1 MGLKLIILGTASI
14 TLRNIIGFKLG
25 LELFMTPWSV
35 ALLLPPLDGMLV
47 HHKVTPPPQHYV
59 AGTHLYTW
67 VERDKLSKVSCLRKE
82 HDGRDQRPGLN
93 NRPSG

>member
-47 HHKVTPPPQHYV
+47 HHKVTPPPPSIMSPV
-59 AGTHLYTW
+59 PIYT
-67 VERDKLSKVSCLRKE
+67 
-82 HDGRDQRPGLN
+82 PGW
-93 NRPSG
+93 RETS

>member
-35 ALLLPPLDGMLV
+35 ALLLPLDGMLV
-47 HHKVTPPPQHYV
+47 HRKVTPPPPALCRRYPFI
-59 AGTHLYTW
+59 HLGGERQ
-67 VERDKLSKVSCLRKE
+67 VEQSFLSKERT
-82 HDGRDQRPGLN
+82 
-93 NRPSG
+93 